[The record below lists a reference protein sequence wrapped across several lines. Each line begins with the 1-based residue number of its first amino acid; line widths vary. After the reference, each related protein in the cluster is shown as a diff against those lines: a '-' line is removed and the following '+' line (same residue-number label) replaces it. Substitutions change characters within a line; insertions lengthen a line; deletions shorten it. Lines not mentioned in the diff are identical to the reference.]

1 MPDSATPQV
10 QPVYQRLRAWRARQ
24 LLFDTYRAHLYFPEN
39 RKPLWAVPAGDLLLP
54 APGAVTHDG
63 LVVLSPDDADTWV
76 EEDRQTYGTPRN
88 PYHRVDV
95 LPSSRHVQVLVGEAV
110 VAETSRPV
118 LLIET
123 GAPPRWY
130 IPPGDV
136 AWARLDPVPARTT
149 CQYKGEASYFRVR
162 GSDVEL
168 WTYRHP
174 DPEAAAIAGHL
185 AAAGQPGVQI
195 IVDGTPEGQP

>member
-1 MPDSATPQV
+1 MPEFATPQV
-10 QPVYQRLRAWRARQ
+10 QPVYQRLRAWREGQ
-24 LLFDTYRAHLYFPEN
+24 LLFDTYRAHLYFPDGG
-39 RKPLWAVPAGDLLLP
+39 KPLWAVPADDLLLP
-54 APGAVTHDG
+54 VPGALTHDG

-88 PYHRVDV
+88 PYHRVDA

-123 GAPPRWY
+123 GVPPRWY

-162 GSDVEL
+162 DSDVEL

-195 IVDGTPEGQP
+195 IVDGIPEGQP

>member
-1 MPDSATPQV
+1 
-10 QPVYQRLRAWRARQ
+10 
-24 LLFDTYRAHLYFPEN
+24 
-39 RKPLWAVPAGDLLLP
+39 
-54 APGAVTHDG
+54 
-63 LVVLSPDDADTWV
+63 
-76 EEDRQTYGTPRN
+76 
-88 PYHRVDV
+88 
-95 LPSSRHVQVLVGEAV
+95 

-136 AWARLDPVPARTT
+136 AWARLEPVPARTT

-162 GSDVEL
+162 DSDVEL

-185 AAAGQPGVQI
+185 AAAGRPGVQI
-195 IVDGTPEGQP
+195 IVDGSPEPQS